1 MYASCCIRKVHMMSN
16 ASTAWVH
23 SIQSLG
29 AVDGPGIRCVVFFQG
44 CPYHCPYC
52 HNPDTQPREGGE
64 AYTVDTLISRVSRF
78 KSYFGE
84 TGGVTVS
91 GGEPLLQKEFLAQ
104 FFAACHEN
112 GINTCL
118 DTAGMY
124 PDDGVRAVLKH
135 TDTVLCDIKHPDRE
149 TGRKAFG
156 VDLDATRAFLC
167 ACADTGCRVRIR
179 HVVVPGMTDSED
191 NIRAVSA
198 LAHTVKTLDK
208 IELLPF
214 RTLCVEKYERLGIPF
229 PLDGVPDCEKA
240 VIERL
245 KTFTE

>member
-1 MYASCCIRKVHMMSN
+1 MMSK
-16 ASTAWVH
+16 ACTARVH

-52 HNPDTQPREGGE
+52 HNPDTQPRDGGE
-64 AYTVDTLISRVSRF
+64 DYTVDALAARVSRF
-78 KSYFGE
+78 KSYFGAE
-84 TGGVTVS
+84 GGVTVS

-112 GINTCL
+112 GIHTCL
-118 DTAGMY
+118 DTAGTY

-149 TGRKAFG
+149 IGREAFG
-156 VDLDATRAFLC
+156 VDLDATCAFLR
-167 ACADTGCRVRIR
+167 ACEEAGCRVWIR

-191 NIRAVSA
+191 NIRAVAA
-198 LAHTVKTLDK
+198 LAHTVATLDK

-229 PLDGVPDCEKA
+229 PLAGVADCEKA
-240 VIERL
+240 VIDRL
-245 KTFTE
+245 KTIIK